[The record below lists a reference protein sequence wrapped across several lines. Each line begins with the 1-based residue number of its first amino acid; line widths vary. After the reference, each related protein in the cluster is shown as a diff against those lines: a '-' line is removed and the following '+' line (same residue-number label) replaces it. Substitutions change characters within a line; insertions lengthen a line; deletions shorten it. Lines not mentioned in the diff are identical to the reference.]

1 MLNHIYLVNFQ
12 LVGFF
17 FLEQNQPIYGSEG
30 SCITTFLVNK
40 LTNSQLPVVVPY
52 LLLVSRL
59 WLSIGTSVS
68 CHLHQETPI
77 FLASMVYEL
86 PSLLLKDT
94 LNKTLQ
100 VV

>member
-1 MLNHIYLVNFQ
+1 MFVQCKYNQ
-12 LVGFF
+12 VGSV
-17 FLEQNQPIYGSEG
+17 PGY
-30 SCITTFLVNK
+30 
-40 LTNSQLPVVVPY
+40 QLPVVVPY

-77 FLASMVYEL
+77 FLATMVYEL